1 MQYTQE
7 TILSAIREGVP
18 FRFDF
23 ENRSVRLGRKT
34 LTAEMIDT
42 RSFDPKD
49 PIVTLEVLYALY
61 RKSVPSRRN
70 DAKKSR
76 YFVALPE
83 KELSDQDL
91 MYGED
96 RDYAQGA
103 LELHLLLCIL
113 TGAIDWNAREDF
125 KGKWFWK
132 SETHPDLILL
142 RRWFT
147 PKTENKNNKS

>member
-7 TILSAIREGVP
+7 SILTALREGVP

-23 ENRSVRLGRKT
+23 ESRSVRLGRKT

-42 RSFDPKD
+42 RGFNPKD

-103 LELHLLLCIL
+103 LELHLLICIL

-132 SETHPDLILL
+132 SENHPDLILL

-147 PKTENKNNKS
+147 PKTENNNN